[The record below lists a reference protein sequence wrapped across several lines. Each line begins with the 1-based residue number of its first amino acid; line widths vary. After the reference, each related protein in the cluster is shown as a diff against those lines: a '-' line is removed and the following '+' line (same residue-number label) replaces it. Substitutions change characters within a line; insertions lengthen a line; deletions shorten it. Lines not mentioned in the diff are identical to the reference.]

1 MSARIGSPVSGCGPT
16 SRGSASRRRAR
27 SRSTVAGDRGHR
39 ECRIADPPCGVLRRP
54 RRRQTGVA
62 DRGPVEPGERDL
74 EPGIP
79 GRRLAFHRPVFPG
92 NEGLDAGLALADQP
106 ERHRLHP
113 ARRAAARQLAP
124 QHRGEPVA
132 HQVVERPARLPR
144 PHQVHVDPAR
154 LRQCRAYRRRRHLA
168 ERDPAHRPAAY
179 GVPFLQPAQHLPG
192 DRLALAV
199 RVGRQ
204 HQGLGLLQRLR
215 HRAQRPGGALAGL
228 VDHGEVLVGLHRARL
243 RRQVA
248 DMAPGRDHPVAPA
261 QPGPDGPRLG
271 RRLDDDDIHDAPSA
285 ARAAPGAPGD
295 RGAGIGQFFERRE
308 TARPAPA
315 GRRTRDGR
323 VAARP
328 APVRDGHDRPAPR
341 LPARAPR
348 GSRAPRASANPLR
361 GREPD

>member
-1 MSARIGSPVSGCGPT
+1 MPVSRIRLAASSAVPAVSRPASPT
-16 SRGSASRRRAR
+16 AAPSSRVSATSNRASPADASASTVQYSRATKASIPA
-27 SRSTVAGDRGHR
+27 SRS
-39 ECRIADPPCGVLRRP
+39 
-54 RRRQTGVA
+54 QTS
-62 DRGPVEPGERDL
+62 
-74 EPGIP
+74 
-79 GRRLAFHRPVFPG
+79 
-92 NEGLDAGLALADQP
+92 P

-154 LRQCRAYRRRRHLA
+154 PRQCRAYRRRRHLA
-168 ERDPAHRPAAY
+168 ERHPAHRPAAD
-179 GVPFLQPAQHLPG
+179 GVPFLQPAQHLPRRSPRPRG
-192 DRLALAV
+192 RGRSPAPGPRPSPAPAPRRRASGRRACRSRRPWRSRRRDRPEPFF
-199 RVGRQ
+199 G
-204 HQGLGLLQRLR
+204 
-215 HRAQRPGGALAGL
+215 
-228 VDHGEVLVGLHRARL
+228 
-243 RRQVA
+243 RQVA
-248 DMAPGRDHPVAPA
+248 DMAPGRDHPVVPA

-295 RGAGIGQFFERRE
+295 RGAGIGQFFGRRE

-348 GSRAPRASANPLR
+348 GSRAPRASPNPLR